1 MNIYK
6 YCQSE
11 QGSTMYNSNELRFLC
26 EAFSKCRVGASLH
39 RLDDK
44 ASDISK
50 EQFPTLLSIPD
61 NNRFTLR
68 DFIGELSPQTLY
80 KITNRFS
87 LCYNFLLL
95 PDDDL
100 DVLLIGPYL
109 SSPLSP
115 AEILE
120 ISEKN
125 SIPPASQKFIN
136 EFYTSIPVLSPDDRI
151 FAFLSTFCEH
161 LWDTPSY
168 SIVDYADRFDGEI
181 LSAEAEKRN
190 DFDQL
195 LVGMKMLEKRYGF
208 ENELMEAVTQG
219 RIQKEREL
227 LGSFSENHFERRLSD
242 PIRNAKNYA
251 IIMNTLLRKAAEKG
265 GVHPMYLDRMS
276 SDFAAKIEALASLS
290 DNYELMLDMFRSY
303 CKLVR
308 KYSMQGL
315 SPIVRKTVLMIDADL
330 SADLSL
336 GTIAAAQNVS
346 SGYLSTIFKKE
357 TGKTV
362 SEYIREKRIR
372 AAQKLLSTTHLQVQT
387 IALHCG
393 ILDVQYFTKLF
404 KKTTGMSPKEYREYT
419 TNANKYKGG

>member
-11 QGSTMYNSNELRFLC
+11 QVRTMYNSSELRFLC
-26 EAFSKCRVGASLH
+26 EAFSKCRVEASLH
-39 RLDDK
+39 RLEDK
-44 ASDISK
+44 VSTIAK
-50 EQFPTLLSIPD
+50 EQFRTILSIPS
-61 NNRFTLR
+61 NNDTTLR
-68 DFIGELSPQTLY
+68 DFIGELLPKTLY

-87 LCYNFLLL
+87 LCYNYLLL
-95 PDDDL
+95 PDEVEE

-109 SSPLSP
+109 SSSLSP

-120 ISEKN
+120 IAEKN
-125 SIPPASQKFIN
+125 AIPPLSQKFVN
-136 EFYTSIPVLSPDDRI
+136 EFYAGIPVLPPEDHL

-161 LWDTPSY
+161 LWDTPAY
-168 SIVDYADRFDGEI
+168 SIVDYTDMSDGAPI
-181 LSAEAEKRN
+181 SPDAERRD

-195 LVGMKMLEKRYGF
+195 LVGMKMLEKRYSF
-208 ENELMEAVTQG
+208 ENELIDAVTQG
-219 RIQKEREL
+219 QIQKEREL
-227 LGSFSENHFERRLSD
+227 IGAFSENHFERRLSD
-242 PIRNAKNYA
+242 PVRNAKNYA

-265 GVHPMYLDRMS
+265 GVHPMYLDKMS
-276 SDFAAKIEALASLS
+276 SEFAAKIEAISSLS
-290 DNYELMLDMFRSY
+290 GNHELMVDMFRSY

-315 SPIVRKTVLMIDADL
+315 SPIVRKTVLMIDSDL
-330 SADLSL
+330 SSDLSL
-336 GTIAAAQNVS
+336 STLASAQNVS

-362 SEYIREKRIR
+362 SEYIRDKRIK

-393 ILDVQYFTKLF
+393 IMDVQYFTKLF
-404 KKTTGMSPKEYREYT
+404 KKTTGMTPKEYREYT
-419 TNANKYKGG
+419 TNIQKI